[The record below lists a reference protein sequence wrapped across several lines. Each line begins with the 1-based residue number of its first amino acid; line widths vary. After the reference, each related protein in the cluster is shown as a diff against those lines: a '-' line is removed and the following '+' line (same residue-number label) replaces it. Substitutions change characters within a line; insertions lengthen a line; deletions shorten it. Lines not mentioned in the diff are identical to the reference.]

1 MFIIELYQF
10 GLVSLATLFLLVTIV
25 LWNKLRDA
33 RQELLEQ
40 KTMHTEYVIK
50 VAADIDN
57 QFNSLSDKNNKLI
70 QLGNEL
76 STLKERVEELTNAK
90 ATSQT

>member
-10 GLVSLATLFLLVTIV
+10 GLVSLATLFLLVTVV

-76 STLKERVEELTNAK
+76 SALKERVEELTNAK